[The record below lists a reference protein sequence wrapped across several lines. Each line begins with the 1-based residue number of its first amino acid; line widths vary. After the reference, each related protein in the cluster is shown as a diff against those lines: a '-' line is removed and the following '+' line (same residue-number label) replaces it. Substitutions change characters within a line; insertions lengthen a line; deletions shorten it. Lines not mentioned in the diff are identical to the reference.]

1 MTGLRVTPGGR
12 PDPGRLY
19 VSRRDGGA
27 TVAWYDQ
34 DAARVSLFPGAGR
47 DEVLAALAPYVTGEV
62 TVGPP
67 PVPTPADL
75 DRLALHPDDDL
86 APNRPGEALYGA
98 LEAAPDAGRARLT
111 ARLRQ
116 DARRTALAAQ
126 RAVGEQLDLLEGAG
140 WRVLH
145 SIPLPGATAL
155 AVPASGGAAGTV
167 VPGAA
172 AARIDHLAIGPAGVL
187 AIRTVA
193 ARKHAV
199 RIADPMVRTGRAAP
213 LPRLRWARQAAERA
227 SLALAGPVLPV
238 LAVYAPE
245 ALDPA
250 PADVRVLRETEIAAL
265 ADLGGVLKPAEI
277 EALYALA
284 RDRGTW
290 ARV

>member
-34 DAARVSLFPGAGR
+34 DAGRVSLFPGAGR

-67 PVPTPADL
+67 TVPTPADL

-116 DARRTALAAQ
+116 DARRTELAAQ
-126 RAVGEQLDLLEGAG
+126 RAVGERLDQLEGAG

-145 SIPLPGATAL
+145 SIPLPGAAATGPTAGS
-155 AVPASGGAAGTV
+155 A
-167 VPGAA
+167 VPGAV

-199 RIADPMVRTGRAAP
+199 RIDDPMVRTGRAAP

-250 PADVRVLRETEIAAL
+250 PADVRVLRETEIPSL
-265 ADLGGVLKPAEI
+265 AELGGVLKPADI

-284 RDRGTW
+284 RDRRTW